1 MDAGLRALEAHGYRP
16 LVRRNRRDG
25 HLAGSAEERA
35 RELEDAFADP
45 KVDAVMCVRGGY
57 GCGQLLPLIDLERI
71 AAGGKPLIGM
81 SDITHLLVPL
91 AAAGGVVSLGTD
103 AAEARERRRVH
114 GLTSFRE
121 AVSGRPYSVSAAA
134 APAEAI
140 VPGRVRAPLT
150 GGTTS
155 VLCATLGT
163 PWELDSEG
171 SLLLL
176 EDVCEE
182 PYRIDRMLTQLSQ
195 AGKLDAAAGFV
206 VSEHHDCA
214 PREPGAVANADAG
227 AAPAS
232 GAARQALS
240 VRPAARPRRA
250 SGKRAVRRP
259 RRAGRRRSD
268 SCAASAD
275 AVLFLERAHSGPR
288 RGSWSSSSTP
298 SSCPTRQTS
307 RRSSSTS
314 TQTPA
319 AAGKTT

>member
-1 MDAGLRALEAHGYRP
+1 MPSRPVLPGGATIACVAPASPSYDGERVSAGLAALRALGYETIAP
-16 LVRRNRRDG
+16 ADRRDG
-25 HLAGSAEERA
+25 HLAGSAGERA

-57 GCGQLLPLIDLERI
+57 GSGQLLPLIDLERI

-91 AAAGGVVSLGTD
+91 AAAGGACFWGPMLLK
-103 AAEARERRRVH
+103 H
-114 GLTSFRE
+114 GSAGEYTVTSFRE
-121 AVSGRPYSVSAAA
+121 AVSGRPYSVSAAG

-195 AGKLDAAAGFV
+195 AGKLDAAAGLV

-214 PREPGAVANADAG
+214 PRNPERSQTLMQVLRRHLEPLGKPCLYGLPLGHGEHLASVPFGVPVELDAG
-227 AAPAS
+227 E
-232 GAARQALS
+232 ALL
-240 VRPAARPRRA
+240 RI
-250 SGKRAVRRP
+250 
-259 RRAGRRRSD
+259 
-268 SCAASAD
+268 
-275 AVLFLERAHSGPR
+275 
-288 RGSWSSSSTP
+288 
-298 SSCPTRQTS
+298 
-307 RRSSSTS
+307 
-314 TQTPA
+314 
-319 AAGKTT
+319 